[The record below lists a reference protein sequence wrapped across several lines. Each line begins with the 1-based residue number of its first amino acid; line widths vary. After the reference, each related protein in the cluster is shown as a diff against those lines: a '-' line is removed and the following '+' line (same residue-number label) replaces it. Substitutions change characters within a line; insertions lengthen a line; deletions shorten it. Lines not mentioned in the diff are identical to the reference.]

1 MSDKAEVGSPPD
13 ETSALLMARVLS
25 EAGAPTDERQ
35 DAVFDA
41 LAFDALAPL
50 SAVSEV
56 VLVLKPAPAEARRLP
71 EDMIGLDSW

>member
-1 MSDKAEVGSPPD
+1 VSDWAEVGSPPE

-25 EAGAPTDERQ
+25 EAGAPTDKRQ

-41 LAFDALAPL
+41 LAPLA
-50 SAVSEV
+50 AVSGV
-56 VLVLKPAPAEARRLP
+56 VLVLEPALAEARRLP